1 MNVILLGPPGAGKGT
16 QAIRIAEKYH
26 IPHISTGDIFR
37 KNIKEQTPIGVV
49 AKSYIDKGQLVPDD
63 VVIEIVR
70 QRLAKPDCKAGYLLD
85 GFPRT
90 VPQAEALN
98 GFTKVDTV
106 LNLNIDLDLL
116 MKRLTGRRICAA
128 CGESFHVAFIGNAK
142 ACPKC
147 GGELIQRADDNEE
160 TVNNRLTTYTNLTEP
175 LIAYYKKAGVLKNI
189 KADGTVEEVFSEIV
203 KVMD

>member
-16 QAIRIAEKYH
+16 QAVRIAEKYN

-70 QRLAKPDCKAGYLLD
+70 QRLAEPDCANGYLLD

-90 VPQAEALN
+90 VAQAEALAT
-98 GFTKVDTV
+98 FTKIDVV
-106 LNLNIDLDLL
+106 LNLAIDLGLL
-116 MKRLTGRRICAA
+116 MKRLTGRRVCAA
-128 CGESFHVAFIGNAK
+128 CGDSQHVDFIGNTT

-147 GGELIQRADDNEE
+147 GGTLIQRDDDTEA
-160 TVNNRLTTYTNLTEP
+160 TVNNRLKTYTAQTEP
-175 LIAYYKKAGVLKNI
+175 LIAYYAEKGLLKDVA
-189 KADGTVEEVFSEIV
+189 ADGARDEVFAQIV
-203 KVMD
+203 KALG